1 MEALAQFLRY
11 EALWQLTK
19 SRKLHMTLY
28 WFSMPEISHAI
39 ESTSLFAGVLGLLF
53 ANWIQDAQRAAGQ
66 PLPTHYSDRKL
77 YFGSVLTVFFVKSLP
92 LTVIFSIFIYSY
104 FPIALSIFFHSTFL
118 NLIYEN
124 RNQIQIE
131 WTTFSL
137 VYGVIVYFGVLSFV
151 CSVQLIRAIFKAR
164 KGRTSSQP
172 RIHILG

>member
-28 WFSMPEISHAI
+28 WISMPDISHAI

-53 ANWIQDAQRAAGQ
+53 ANWIQDAQRAAVQ
-66 PLPTHYSDRKL
+66 TLPTHYSDRKL

-92 LTVIFSIFIYSY
+92 LTVIFSMFIYSY
-104 FPIALSIFFHSTFL
+104 FPVAVSISDHSTFL
-118 NLIYEN
+118 NLINEN
-124 RNQIQIE
+124 RDLIQIE

-137 VYGVIVYFGVLSFV
+137 VYGVIVYFGVLSLV
-151 CSVQLIRAIFKAR
+151 CSVQLIRAVLKAR
-164 KGRTSSQP
+164 KGRIKGQP